1 METYLIGIDV
11 GTGSARAGVFDR
23 SGKLCGS
30 AKHDIDLFRDERR
43 ARVEQSSA
51 QIWDAVC
58 HAVRGAVA
66 KAGIDPQSVTGIGV
80 DATCS
85 LVVQG
90 APAGVGDAD
99 HPERDVIVWMDHR
112 ALEQA
117 QRINAG
123 GHAVLSYVGGVI
135 SPEMETPKLLWLKE
149 HLPEVYFGAAQFFDL
164 TDFLTWKATG
174 SLQRSSCTVTC
185 KWTYLAHEGRWDAD
199 YFRRIGL
206 GDLAEEGFARIGQE
220 VVWPGT
226 ALNGGLSP
234 EAAQQLQLR
243 PGIAVAAGLIDAHA
257 GGVGTVAARGG
268 AEDAAA
274 CMAYVFGTSSCTM
287 TSNAE
292 AVFVPGVWGPYY
304 NAMAPGMWLNE
315 GGQSA
320 AGAAIDHLLT
330 LHPATPQARQLAAAE
345 GMELPQWL
353 AARALASVAQPAQ
366 AVWLAGQL
374 NVVPEFLG
382 NRSPLADPQARAV
395 LLGLGMEHDIDSL
408 VALYVAGLC
417 SLGYGLRQII
427 EAQAACGVR
436 IASISVSG
444 GAGTHPLTR
453 QLLADATG
461 LPVEITAC
469 PEPVLLG
476 SAMLAAVAAGTHADL
491 QTAMASMSSVAGR
504 NAPTGEAI
512 GRLHEVRYQAFLKS
526 QQLARE
532 IRDSLAP
539 LLAAQSAPAAASH

>member
-23 SGKLCGS
+23 SGNLQAS
-30 AKHDIDLFRDERR
+30 ARHDIALFRDERR

-58 HAVRGAVA
+58 QAVRAAVDQ
-66 KAGIDPQSVTGIGV
+66 AGIDPAAVVGIGV

-90 APAGVGDAD
+90 AQGGVGDAG

-117 QRINAG
+117 QRINATA
-123 GHAVLSYVGGVI
+123 HAVLSYVGGVI

-149 HLPEVYFGAAQFFDL
+149 HLPEVYHSAAHFFDL

-199 YFRRIGL
+199 YFQRIGL
-206 GDLAEEGFARIGQE
+206 GDLAEQGFARIGQE

-226 ALNGGLSP
+226 ALDGGLSA
-234 EAAQQLQLR
+234 EAAQALQLR

-287 TSNAE
+287 TSNAQ

-320 AGAAIDHLLT
+320 AGAAIDHLLR
-330 LHPATPQARQLAAAE
+330 LHPATPQARLQAASAA
-345 GMELPQWL
+345 MELPQWL
-353 AARALASVAQPAQ
+353 AQRALAAVSQPAQ

-382 NRSPLADPQARAV
+382 NRSPLADPEARAL

-461 LPVEITAC
+461 LPVEMTAC

-476 SAMLAAVAAGTHADL
+476 SAMLAAVAAGSYPDL
-491 QTAMASMSSVAGR
+491 PSAMPAMSRLAGR
-504 NAPTGEAI
+504 NEPVGGDIA
-512 GRLHEVRYQAFLKS
+512 RLHQARYQAFIKS

-532 IRDSLAP
+532 VRDSLAP
-539 LLAAQSAPAAASH
+539 LLAAQAAGRH

>member
-23 SGKLCGS
+23 SGTLCGS
-30 AKHDIDLFRDERR
+30 ARHDIDLFRDERR

-58 HAVRGAVA
+58 HAVRAAVA
-66 KAGIDPQSVTGIGV
+66 TAGIDPASVTGIGV

-149 HLPEVYFGAAQFFDL
+149 HLPAVYHGAAHFFDL

-206 GDLAEEGFARIGQE
+206 GDLADQGFARIGQE

-226 ALNGGLSP
+226 ALRGGLSGQ
-234 EAAQQLQLR
+234 AAQALQLR

-268 AEDAAA
+268 AGDAAA

-320 AGAAIDHLLT
+320 AGAAIDHLLR
-330 LHPATPQARQLAAAE
+330 LHPATPQARQQAAAE

-353 AARALASVAQPAQ
+353 AARALAAVAQPAQ
-366 AVWLAGQL
+366 AVWLAGQI

-382 NRSPLADPQARAV
+382 NRSPLADPQARAL

-408 VALYVAGLC
+408 VAFYVAGLC

-436 IASISVSG
+436 IASIAVSG
-444 GAGTHPLTR
+444 GAGTHALTR

-491 QTAMASMSSVAGR
+491 KTAMAAMSSVAGR
-504 NAPTGEAI
+504 NAPVGEAI
-512 GRLHEVRYQAFLKS
+512 GQLHQARYQAFLNS

-532 IRDSLAP
+532 VRDSLAP
-539 LLAAQSAPAAASH
+539 LLAAQSATAH

>member
-11 GTGSARAGVFDR
+11 GTGSARAGVFQHDG
-23 SGKLCGS
+23 SLLGS
-30 AKHDIDLFRDERR
+30 ARHDIALFRDERR

-51 QIWDAVC
+51 QIWEAVC
-58 HAVRGAVA
+58 QAVRAAVA
-66 KAGIDPQSVTGIGV
+66 RADIDPAAVSGIGF

-90 APAGVGDAD
+90 ARGGVGDPD
-99 HPERDVIVWMDHR
+99 RPERDVIVWMDHR

-149 HLPEVYFGAAQFFDL
+149 QLPEVYHSAAQFFDL

-199 YFRRIGL
+199 YFRSIGL
-206 GDLAEEGFARIGQE
+206 GDLADEGFARIGQE

-226 ALNGGLSP
+226 ALRGGLSAQ
-234 EAAQQLQLR
+234 AAQALQLR

-257 GGVGTVAARGG
+257 GGIGTVAARGG

-287 TSNAE
+287 TSHAE
-292 AVFVPGVWGPYY
+292 PVFVPGVWGPYY

-320 AGAAIDHLLT
+320 AGAAIDQLLR
-330 LHPATPQARQLAAAE
+330 LHPAEPQARRQAAADQ
-345 GMELPQWL
+345 MELPQWL
-353 AARALASVAQPAQ
+353 AQRALQVVAHPSQ
-366 AVWLAGQL
+366 AAWLAGQV

-382 NRSPLADPQARAV
+382 NRSPLADPQARAL
-395 LLGLGMEHDIDSL
+395 LLGLGMEQDIDSL

-427 EAQAACGVR
+427 DAQAACGLR

-444 GAGTHPLTR
+444 GAGTHALTR
-453 QLLADATG
+453 QLLADTTG

-476 SAMLAAVAAGTHADL
+476 SAMLAAVAAGTYADL
-491 QTAMASMSSVAGR
+491 RSAMSAMASVAGR
-504 NAPTGEAI
+504 EQAAGGDIA
-512 GRLHEVRYQAFLKS
+512 RLHAARYQVFLDS
-526 QQLARE
+526 QQLARAS
-532 IRDSLAP
+532 RDSLAP
-539 LLAAQSAPAAASH
+539 LLAAQAGQRH

>member
-23 SGKLCGS
+23 SGNLQAS
-30 AKHDIDLFRDERR
+30 ARHDIALFRDERR

-58 HAVRGAVA
+58 QAVRAAVDQ
-66 KAGIDPQSVTGIGV
+66 AGIDPAAVVGIGF

-90 APAGVGDAD
+90 AQGGVGDAG

-117 QRINAG
+117 QRINATA
-123 GHAVLSYVGGVI
+123 HAVLSYVGGVI

-149 HLPEVYFGAAQFFDL
+149 HLPEVYHSAAHFFDL

-199 YFRRIGL
+199 YFQRIGL
-206 GDLAEEGFARIGQE
+206 GDLAEQGFARIGQE

-226 ALNGGLSP
+226 ALDGGLSA
-234 EAAQQLQLR
+234 EAAQALQLR

-287 TSNAE
+287 TSNAQ

-320 AGAAIDHLLT
+320 AGAAIDHLLR
-330 LHPATPQARQLAAAE
+330 LHPATPQARLQATSAA
-345 GMELPQWL
+345 MELPQWL
-353 AARALASVAQPAQ
+353 AQRALAAVSQPAQ

-382 NRSPLADPQARAV
+382 NRSPLADPEARAL

-427 EAQAACGVR
+427 EAQAACGVH

-461 LPVEITAC
+461 LPVEMTAC

-476 SAMLAAVAAGTHADL
+476 SAMLAAVAAGSYPDL
-491 QTAMASMSSVAGR
+491 PSAMPAMSRLAGR
-504 NAPTGEAI
+504 NEPVGGDIA
-512 GRLHEVRYQAFLKS
+512 RLHQARYQAFIKS

-532 IRDSLAP
+532 VRDSLAP
-539 LLAAQSAPAAASH
+539 LLAAQAAGRH